1 MLVISEKTIK
11 MPEALIFGREEGIMK
26 RVVTDQA
33 PAAVGP
39 YSQAIVS
46 GGYVY
51 TSGQLG
57 IGADGALVD
66 GVEGQT
72 KAAIE
77 NLSAVLIAAGSDL
90 DSVVKTTCF
99 LADIRDFVRFN
110 EIYASYFT
118 GRPARTLV
126 QAAALPKGAL
136 LEIDAVAEIR
146 DIQGGRQ

>member
-1 MLVISEKTIK
+1 MKSISTKK
-11 MPEALIFGREEGIMK
+11 
-26 RVVTDQA
+26 A

-46 GGYVY
+46 GSYVY

-57 IGADGALVD
+57 IDA
-66 GVEGQT
+66 EGRIVGDIEQQT

-90 DSVVKTTCF
+90 SSVVKTTCY
-99 LADIRDFVRFN
+99 LADIRDFARFN
-110 EIYASYFT
+110 EVYATYFS
-118 GRPARTLV
+118 GKPARTLI

-136 LEIDAVAEIR
+136 LEIDAIGEIR
-146 DIQGGRQ
+146 NTQGGKQ